1 MGQIEEIYQH
11 KKFVG
16 QKVTGILDPD
26 DANSIARQIINLAY
40 LFPDKNILVDLR
52 ETTVSLDFLQQMNLA
67 MEIGEILPVFKNKVA
82 HLVPDD
88 EKRLSFARQFES
100 CMILKGYSYKV
111 FNNFD
116 QATEWLSEP
125 F

>member
-1 MGQIEEIYQH
+1 MGQVSEIYQH

-16 QKVTGILDPD
+16 QKISGNLDPD
-26 DANSIARQIINLAY
+26 EANSIARQFINLAY
-40 LFPDKNILVDLR
+40 QFPDRNILVDLR
-52 ETTVSLDFLQQMNLA
+52 ETTVSIDFLHQMNLA
-67 MEIGEILPVFKNKVA
+67 MEIGDLLPAFKCKVA

-88 EKRLSFARQFES
+88 ENRISFARQFES

-116 QATEWLSEP
+116 QATDWLSEP